1 MSAIAGSVLGL
12 FGNIITNAVNNV
24 QASRDRAQELEL
36 FNRQQD
42 FAFDEARRAEA
53 FSKEEAELAFEREKE
68 MWNMQN
74 AYNSP
79 SEQMK
84 RYADAGL
91 SPYLIYGQGT
101 PGNAQ
106 SNPSYNPVTGQKA
119 DVLGVPKLTSK
130 ARFNFDFSQLM
141 EYQKLDNQK
150 QLVDAQT
157 DNLKSQT
164 ESNVI
169 TNRYKD
175 ANEQLDY
182 ALKILK
188 FKYDTGQIDKEE
200 LIREQLRIDNEFKK
214 RTLEDRVNQTSMQTE
229 LMKLDKSVKEQ
240 LIRQHEEN
248 IKLAKSQNDRILLDL
263 KLLQSKVQADEFN
276 SWVHQMTGID
286 PSNTSLPAM
295 VAGLTGKAG
304 QHLIN
309 GIEQMFNLFK

>member
-1 MSAIAGSVLGL
+1 MWGLIGS
-12 FGNIITNAVNNV
+12 IVNTLANTV
-24 QASRDRAQELEL
+24 TSSLERKQELEL

-53 FSKEEAELAFEREKE
+53 FSKQEAELAFEREKE

-74 AYNSP
+74 EYNSP
-79 SEQMK
+79 LEQMK

-106 SNPSYNPVTGQKA
+106 SQPSYNPVTGQKS

-130 ARFNFDFSQLM
+130 ARFNFDFSELM
-141 EYQKLDNQK
+141 EYQKLDTQK

-164 ESNVI
+164 ESNEI

-182 ALKILK
+182 ALKMLK

-200 LIREQLRIDNEFKK
+200 LLREQIRLDNEFKQ
-214 RTLEDRVNQTSMQTE
+214 RTLESRVEQTNMQSE
-229 LMKLDKSVKEQ
+229 LMNLDKSIKEQ

-248 IKLAKSQNDRILLDL
+248 IKLAKSENDRILLDL
-263 KLLQSKVQADEFN
+263 KLLQSKVNADEFN
-276 SWVHQMTGID
+276 SWVHQMTGVD
-286 PSNTSLPAM
+286 PSNTSLPGII
-295 VAGLTGKAG
+295 AGLTGKAG

-309 GIEQMFNLFK
+309 GIEQMFNLFE